1 MNTDPMIQLPSLGP
15 SSSPVP
21 VQASVK
27 RLSVQAFGQTDRGR
41 VRSENQ
47 DQFLVATLAT
57 AFHVDQ
63 SSVGTK
69 DTILAEDRG
78 HLFLVADGMGGVIG
92 GAHASALAVDAIEEA
107 LLPDLRWLCA
117 PRSLDGAKVLEGLRT
132 ALSRADARLFEE
144 TKVHPEL
151 EGMGTTATLAYVHNH
166 ELFLAHAGDSRCYL
180 LRDARLNRL
189 TKDHTL
195 VRELMDKGL
204 IEPAMAKRHAFRHI
218 VTNIVGGDSPGLRVD
233 AHMVELLPGDTL
245 LLCSDGL
252 TEMVPDEGIGTIL
265 LNSKS
270 PRAACERLLTRANEL
285 GGVDNITAIV
295 ATFTDRDGGSTD

>member
-1 MNTDPMIQLPSLGP
+1 MNTDPMIQLPILSP
-15 SSSPVP
+15 SPVAP
-21 VQASVK
+21 VQPCVE

-69 DTILAEDRG
+69 DTIFAEDRG
-78 HLFLVADGMGGVIG
+78 HLFVVADGMGGVIG
-92 GAHASALAVDAIEEA
+92 GARASALAVDAIEEA
-107 LLPDLRWLCA
+107 LLPDTRWLST
-117 PRSLDGAKVLEGLRT
+117 PRSLDAAKVLEGLRT

-144 TKVHPEL
+144 TKLHPEL
-151 EGMGTTATLAYVHNH
+151 AGMGTTATLAYVHH
-166 ELFLAHAGDSRCYL
+166 HTLFLAHAGDSRCYL
-180 LRDARLNRL
+180 LRDGHLIRL

-204 IEPAMAKRHAFRHI
+204 LEPAMAKKHAFRHV

-233 AHMVELLPGDTL
+233 AHRVELLPGDTL

-265 LNSKS
+265 LTSKS
-270 PRAACERLLTRANEL
+270 PQAACERLLTRANEL
-285 GGVDNITAIV
+285 GGIDNITAVV
-295 ATFTDRDGGSTD
+295 ATFTAWSSSAD